1 MIFTDDTEEAL
12 RAAVWLV
19 NSAEDPETL
28 ETLDDEHR
36 FLAEFPYSG
45 RLDRD
50 DAELAA
56 LRGIR
61 PRLRS
66 MLLAPRDE
74 MAAHVNATLAEARLT
89 PRLVR
94 HDEADWHLHAVADD
108 RPLPERVLI
117 ETAMALIDVIRAD
130 EGSRI
135 SICDDDTCAALAL
148 DLSRNR
154 SKRFCSPTCTNRN
167 AVAAYRARRAGAA
180 PAPRT
185 GSSPEI
191 RRTPDA
197 SS

>member
-1 MIFTDDTEEAL
+1 MNFTDDTEEAL
-12 RAAVWLV
+12 RAAVRLV
-19 NSAEDPETL
+19 NSAEDPATL
-28 ETLDDEHR
+28 ETLADHDA
-36 FLAEFPYSG
+36 FLTDFPYSG

-61 PRLRS
+61 PRLRA

-74 MAAHVNATLAEARLT
+74 MARHVNAALAEAHLA

-94 HDEADWHLHAVADD
+94 HDGVDWHLHAVDD
-108 RPLPERVLI
+108 ERPLAERVLI

-135 SICDDDTCAALAL
+135 SICADDTCEALAL

-154 SKRFCSPTCTNRN
+154 SKRYCSTTCTNRN
-167 AVAAYRARRAGAA
+167 AVAAYRARRANA
-180 PAPRT
+180 
-185 GSSPEI
+185 
-191 RRTPDA
+191 
-197 SS
+197 